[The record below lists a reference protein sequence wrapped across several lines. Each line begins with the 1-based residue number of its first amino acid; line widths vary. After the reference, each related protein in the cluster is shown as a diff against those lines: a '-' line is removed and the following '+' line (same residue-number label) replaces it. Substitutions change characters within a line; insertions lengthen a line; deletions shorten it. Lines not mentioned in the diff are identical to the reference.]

1 MTGRPPVGAAVRPLV
16 TATALVLAYYLLP
29 MDERFG
35 GGAAVTLV
43 LGLAALLLLFLWQ
56 LRSISYSPQPRL
68 RAVETLAT
76 TVPLFLLLFAT
87 TYFLLERNVPGS
99 FSETL
104 DRTGALYFTLTVF
117 STVGFGDIVAS
128 SESAR
133 IVTMAQMTA
142 DVLLV
147 GVAARVVVG
156 AVESGL
162 RRRETPDAAPP
173 TSGEQT

>member
-1 MTGRPPVGAAVRPLV
+1 MTGRPPVGAIVRPLA

-29 MDERFG
+29 MDKRFT

-43 LGLAALLLLFLWQ
+43 LGLAALLLLFVRQ
-56 LRSISYSPQPRL
+56 LRSISSSSRPRL

-76 TVPLFLLLFAT
+76 TVPLFLLIFAT
-87 TYFLLERNVPGS
+87 TYYLLERSLPGS
-99 FSETL
+99 FSEPL

-117 STVGFGDIVAS
+117 STVGFGDIVATS
-128 SESAR
+128 AAAR
-133 IVTMAQMTA
+133 IITMAQMTA

-156 AVESGL
+156 AVETGL
-162 RRRETPDAAPP
+162 RRRDAPREDA
-173 TSGEQT
+173 